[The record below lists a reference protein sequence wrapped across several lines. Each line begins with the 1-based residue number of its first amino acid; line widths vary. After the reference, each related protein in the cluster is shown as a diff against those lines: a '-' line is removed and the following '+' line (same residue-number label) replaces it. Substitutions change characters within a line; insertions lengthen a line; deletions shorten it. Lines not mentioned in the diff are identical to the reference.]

1 MRKFCAL
8 NFVLA
13 LILGLAGSPARA
25 QFKNGSQAT
34 ELNLPR
40 LSQRATVIQRVG
52 LTDITIV
59 YHAPLAGGRELF
71 GKVVP
76 YGNVWRAGANENTT
90 ISFTDDVSVEGHPLP
105 AGTYG
110 LHMIPNADQWTIIF
124 SKNSTSW
131 GSFSYDEKEDALR
144 VTVKPAAA
152 ENRDTLAYT
161 FDDMKPGFHRRH
173 SPLGQSRRPLP
184 HFRGHQRHRR
194 PQHRQPVAQ
203 RRRIYLGGL
212 RRGRQLEPG
221 QQLQTRRSAEVGRH
235 FHPE

>member
-8 NFVLA
+8 NFALVLA
-13 LILGLAGSPARA
+13 LWLAASPARA

-40 LSQRATVIQRVG
+40 LSQRANDSARRLDRHHHRLSRSARQWTRNIREG
-52 LTDITIV
+52 RALRKCLARRAPTKIRTI
-59 YHAPLAGGRELF
+59 A
-71 GKVVP
+71 
-76 YGNVWRAGANENTT
+76 
-90 ISFTDDVSVEGHPLP
+90 FTDDVSIEGHALP

-110 LHMIPNADQWTIIF
+110 LHMIPTADEWTIIF

-161 FDDMKPGFHRRH
+161 FDDIKPD
-173 SPLGQSRRPLP
+173 SAAATAALGKSCRPLP
-184 HFRGHQRHRR
+184 HFRGHQRTRR
-194 PQHRQPVAQ
+194 PQHRNQL
-203 RRRIYLGGL
+203 RSIGGFTW
-212 RRGRQLEPG
+212 RVS
-221 QQLQTRRSAEVGRH
+221 TRPRTGTWTPTTNSRKR
-235 FHPE
+235 